1 MQAKVDNT
9 RVTALGSS
17 RRLAWMFLLSPWLAL
32 VIGADEAL
40 AHGAPLDRPI
50 GWADWNWDVVILL
63 NLVLAGWLYA
73 RGLKTIWRRTSP
85 GHVVSPGQAWSFL
98 GGFLVVSVAVISP
111 LDQLSDQLAWAHMIQ
126 HMLLMTVAAP
136 LLVLGSPGLVWMW
149 GLSRQGRR
157 WVGTSFERGRWARR
171 VGDACWNP
179 VAMWSLY
186 AVATWFWHI
195 PWLYDAALTSAWVH
209 DLQHLSFFV
218 AGVLFWRVLIDPL
231 SHKRLEPSLA
241 VLALFTTTLHATVLG
256 VLMTIAPDPW
266 YAPYDG
272 RSQLWGL
279 SPLEDQQLA
288 GLIMWMPACATYLA
302 AAIVL
307 LLLRVEASQ
316 NAAPPRFSFTG
327 KVMK

>member
-1 MQAKVDNT
+1 MTAKVDNT
-9 RVTALGSS
+9 RVTAVGSR
-17 RRLAWMFLLSPWLAL
+17 RRLALMILLSPWLTL
-32 VIGADEAL
+32 VIGTSEAL
-40 AHGAPLDRPI
+40 AHGAPLDRRV

-63 NLVLAGWLYA
+63 NLALAGWLYA
-73 RGLKTIWRRTSP
+73 RGLKTMWRRTSP
-85 GHVVSPGQAWSFL
+85 GRVVSRSQAWAFL
-98 GGFLVVSVAVISP
+98 GGLLVVGVAVISP
-111 LDQLSDQLAWAHMIQ
+111 LDLLSDQLAWAHMVQ

-149 GLSRQGRR
+149 GLSRHARR
-157 WVGTSFERGRWARR
+157 WIGATFWHRGSVRR

-186 AVATWFWHI
+186 AFATWFWHI
-195 PWLYDAALTSAWVH
+195 PWLYNAALTSAWVH

-218 AGVLFWRVLIDPL
+218 AAVLFWRVLIDPL
-231 SHKRLEPSLA
+231 SRLRLEPSLA
-241 VLALFTTTLHATVLG
+241 ILALFTTTLHATVLG

-266 YAPYDG
+266 YTLYDG
-272 RSQLWGL
+272 RAQLWGL

-302 AAIVL
+302 AAMVL
-307 LLLRVEASQ
+307 LLLRLELSQ
-316 NAAPPRFSFTG
+316 AAAPPRFSFTG